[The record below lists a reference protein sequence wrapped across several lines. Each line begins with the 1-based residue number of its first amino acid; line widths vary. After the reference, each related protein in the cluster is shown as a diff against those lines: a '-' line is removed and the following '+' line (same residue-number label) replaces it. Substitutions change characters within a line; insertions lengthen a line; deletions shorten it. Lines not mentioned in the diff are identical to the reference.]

1 VYTATT
7 DQGVGDH
14 PQSVADVLGDP
25 VVVLVGATGQGKTT
39 SLNYLATQAAAA
51 GLIPIRFSASG
62 HTAGALDRRVRNVA
76 EDALSQQ
83 LAPGAL
89 AALLAAPG
97 LLLLIDGISE
107 VDEQTRAALRAD
119 LQHLATQRPLR
130 VVATARDLPKAV
142 SVVDAVAAPKAYRLT
157 PLNRVMRREIAGR
170 LPGLHPNLVDH
181 IEDRLGDAVDNPM
194 LFVMA
199 LSVAGDG
206 VPESRAAVYEQFLRG
221 LVARSGIA
229 DADDVLTAL
238 GLAWAAMIGRDQRA
252 ADRYTW
258 LTALAVASE
267 GPGALGPGGNDP
279 RAMLSIAEA
288 VGLLVRLDP
297 DGGLAPVHDSFADF
311 LAGRC
316 IARGQA
322 AVPDPIAG
330 QYDEAMLFMADIG
343 GLDHRVAVRVAADNP
358 LLACRLAKLPAVA
371 GRTDVTEV
379 GELVAALAG
388 GCNLPLL
395 GSGISMLHH
404 QDFTGVVL
412 TQDGLCQLVDQDAF
426 DGLTRDRPAVMV
438 RPEVGTIAL
447 ATRLWATAVVHAQR
461 PRIRVMQM
469 PPPLDAAIAAEQLA
483 GYVADVERELV
494 RLAETTLPPCLRS
507 RVLQTLGPR
516 GLVAIVDGPRPGL
529 FGNVEL
535 EMRYRRAH
543 NTTVVAGDDRGA
555 AAELAGS
562 TTVERFMSR
571 HPTIEAV
578 HLIGAAVNVL
588 SRHTWPVR

>member
-1 VYTATT
+1 MF
-7 DQGVGDH
+7 GL
-14 PQSVADVLGDP
+14 P
-25 VVVLVGATGQGKTT
+25 
-39 SLNYLATQAAAA
+39 LN
-51 GLIPIRFSASG
+51 IPIRFSASG
-62 HTAGALDRRVRNVA
+62 HIAGALQRRIRNVA

-89 AALLAAPG
+89 AVLLAAPG

-107 VDEQTRAALRAD
+107 VDEHTRAALRAD
-119 LQHLATQRPLR
+119 LQHLATQRLLR

-142 SVVDAVAAPKAYRLT
+142 SVVDAVAAPKAYQLT
-157 PLNRVMRREIAGR
+157 SLNRVMRREIVGR
-170 LPGLHPNLVDH
+170 LPGIHPDLVDH
-181 IEDRLGDAVDNPM
+181 IEARLGDAVDNPM

-221 LVARSGIA
+221 LVARSGMA
-229 DADDVLTAL
+229 NADDVLTAL
-238 GLAWAAMIGRDQRA
+238 GIAWAAMIGHDQRA

-258 LTALAVASE
+258 LTALAAASK

-279 RAMLSIAEA
+279 QSMLSIAEA

-297 DGGLAPVHDSFADF
+297 DGGLAPLHDSFADF

-322 AVPDPIAG
+322 AVPDPMAG
-330 QYDEAMLFMADIG
+330 QYDEALVFMADIG
-343 GLDHRVAVRVAADNP
+343 GLDHQVAVRVAADNP

-371 GRTDVTEV
+371 GRADVTEV
-379 GELVAALAG
+379 GEMVAALAG
-388 GCNLPLL
+388 GCSLPLL

-404 QDFTGVVL
+404 QHLTGVVL
-412 TQDGLCQLVDQDAF
+412 TQDAMYNLVDQDTF
-426 DGLTRDRPAVMV
+426 DGLTRDRPAIMV
-438 RPEVGTIAL
+438 HPEVGSIAL

-483 GYVADVERELV
+483 GYVAEVERELL
-494 RLAETTLPPCLRS
+494 RLAETTLPPALRS
-507 RVLQTLGPR
+507 RVLQTLGPQ

-535 EMRYRRAH
+535 GMRYKRAN
-543 NTTVVAGDDRGA
+543 NTTVVTSNDDWVA
-555 AAELAGS
+555 AAELEGS

-571 HPTIEAV
+571 HPTIEAS